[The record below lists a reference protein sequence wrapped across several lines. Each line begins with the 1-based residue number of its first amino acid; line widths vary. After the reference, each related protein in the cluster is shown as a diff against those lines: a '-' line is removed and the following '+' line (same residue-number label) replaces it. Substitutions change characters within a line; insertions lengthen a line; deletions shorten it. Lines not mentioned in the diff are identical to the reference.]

1 MHHETETYSQ
11 YFFFLIFFLV
21 FIWFPLQCN
30 IFTPNKPKNKV
41 STKKNNI
48 TLATEMAKIDKD
60 NNRQK
65 NGKRKY

>member
-11 YFFFLIFFLV
+11 YFFFLIFFLD

-41 STKKNNI
+41 STKKKQHY
-48 TLATEMAKIDKD
+48 TG
-60 NNRQK
+60 NR
-65 NGKRKY
+65 NGSNRHRQ